1 MVTLVEIIYFNL
13 YILQVV
19 MSVAQLYY
27 HLAPRSEVGVVAK
40 ALVRLL
46 RGKREVQ
53 AIVLQNIASMSL
65 KRKVRISIF
74 Y

>member
-1 MVTLVEIIYFNL
+1 
-13 YILQVV
+13 

-27 HLAPRSEVGVVAK
+27 HLAPRNDVAVVAK

-53 AIVLQNIASMSL
+53 AIVLQNIASMTL
-65 KRKVRISIF
+65 KRKVRIL
-74 Y
+74 

>member
-1 MVTLVEIIYFNL
+1 
-13 YILQVV
+13 

-27 HLAPRSEVGVVAK
+27 HLAPRNEVATVAK

-53 AIVLQNIASMSL
+53 AIVLQNIASMTL
-65 KRKVRISIF
+65 KRKVGELKRLIVFARVQHCIV
-74 Y
+74 